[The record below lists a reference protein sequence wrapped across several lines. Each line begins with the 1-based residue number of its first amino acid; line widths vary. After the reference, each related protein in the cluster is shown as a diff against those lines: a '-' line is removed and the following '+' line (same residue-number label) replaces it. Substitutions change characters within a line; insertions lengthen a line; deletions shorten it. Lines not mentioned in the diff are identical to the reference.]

1 MIKAWHFYG
10 YNSEYTSNANLPI
23 KKVFLQDLFSQELF
37 RYWTIKVITDSF
49 FWCSSVISF
58 RLFRNSVFF
67 CTVWKKVFSKFF
79 SQTSFFERSVLRNI
93 ESAHFFLRAG
103 GGADGGAREP
113 ESLTFD
119 EVAPDYAEMALLH
132 QTSKRVESEKAE
144 YNVKSVLSLDTLNGP
159 RGQTSHSAQWKL
171 NAGVTQDVRHWNEI

>member
-1 MIKAWHFYG
+1 MGTTQNTRGTRIYLLKNVSPSWSLQSRTFSLL
-10 YNSEYTSNANLPI
+10 NDKSNHWF
-23 KKVFLQDLFSQELF
+23 VFLMLF
-37 RYWTIKVITDSF
+37 DN
-49 FWCSSVISF
+49 SF

-67 CTVWKKVFSKFF
+67 CIVWKKVFSKFF

-159 RGQTSHSAQWKL
+159 WGQISHSAQWKL